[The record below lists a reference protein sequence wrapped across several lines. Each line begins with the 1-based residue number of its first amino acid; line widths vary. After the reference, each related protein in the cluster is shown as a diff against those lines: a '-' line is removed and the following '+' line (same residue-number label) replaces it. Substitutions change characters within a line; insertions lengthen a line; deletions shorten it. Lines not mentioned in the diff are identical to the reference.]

1 MSYLGR
7 FEIHAG
13 RKGDARDRW
22 LAEVIAVRRPAKRK
36 GQQLEVLVRYKGTDA
51 DGQAWSDEWRSI
63 SDVTND
69 LKLEARR
76 MEKVKYPEVK
86 AARRPRGT
94 RVSPRMEVIYEVDEQ
109 LEDDGW
115 WRRWTEYSREAAE
128 CAAGQ

>member
-1 MSYLGR
+1 MSA
-7 FEIHAG
+7 H
-13 RKGDARDRW
+13 
-22 LAEVIAVRRPAKRK
+22 V
-36 GQQLEVLVRYKGTDA
+36 KGTDA

-76 MEKVKYPEVK
+76 LEKVKYPEVK